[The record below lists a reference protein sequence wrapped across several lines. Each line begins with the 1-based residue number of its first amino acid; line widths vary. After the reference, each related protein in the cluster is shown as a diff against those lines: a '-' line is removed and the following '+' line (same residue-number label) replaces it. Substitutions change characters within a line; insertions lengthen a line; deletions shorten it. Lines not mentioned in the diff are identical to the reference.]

1 MKFVDEAH
9 AEVRPSASH
18 SVEAARKAGVGVIRQ
33 ELIEEFPEGLGFRV
47 QGLRSGGSSLK
58 NFLKVG
64 GSEIFSGAGGESQA
78 LSVMS
83 RVKHGYEVN

>member
-1 MKFVDEAH
+1 VKFVDEAH

-47 QGLRSGGSSLK
+47 
-58 NFLKVG
+58 
-64 GSEIFSGAGGESQA
+64 
-78 LSVMS
+78 
-83 RVKHGYEVN
+83 